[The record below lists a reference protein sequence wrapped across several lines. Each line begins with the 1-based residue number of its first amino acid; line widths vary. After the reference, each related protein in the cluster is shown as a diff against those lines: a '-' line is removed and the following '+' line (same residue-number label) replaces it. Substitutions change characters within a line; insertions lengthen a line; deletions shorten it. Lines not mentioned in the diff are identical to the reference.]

1 MIKIYEEKS
10 ERKMKTNTLRPIIL
24 FLVAIFLITS
34 SACGAKNPT
43 PEATVVVPVEPVPS
57 FDCSKVTDV
66 PQIECEALSMLFTT
80 TNGGD
85 WLNKTGWMEKTTVG
99 DWYGVKINEGHVQSI
114 NLSQNQLAGFIPSEI
129 ANLSYL
135 SSLDLSNNALAGYI
149 PSELGSLSNL
159 RSLILSFNQLTNEIP
174 PSLGNLTKLNILFL
188 SKNQLSGNVPVELG
202 NLTQLQKLLLYENQ
216 LTGGLPVTLKNLTAL
231 NEFGFFGTS
240 LCEPPTSDYQTWKT
254 AIEKYYG
261 TGSVCK

>member
-1 MIKIYEEKS
+1 
-10 ERKMKTNTLRPIIL
+10 MKTNTLRPVVL
-24 FLVAIFLITS
+24 FLVTLLLLTS
-34 SACGAKNPT
+34 SACGSKNPT
-43 PEATVVVPVEPVPS
+43 PEATIVVPVEPVPS
-57 FDCSKVTDV
+57 FDCSKVTDI
-66 PQIECEALSMLFTT
+66 PQTECEALLMLYTT
-80 TNGGD
+80 TNGSG
-85 WLNKTGWMEKTTVG
+85 WLNKTGWMEKTIVG
-99 DWYGVKINEGHVQSI
+99 DWYGVKLTEGHVSSI
-114 NLSQNQLAGFIPSEI
+114 NLSKNQLAGFIPSEI

-135 SSLDLSNNALAGYI
+135 GSLDLSNNALAGYI

-174 PSLGNLTKLNILFL
+174 ASLGNLTKLNILFL
-188 SKNQLSGNVPVELG
+188 SKNQLSGSVPVELG

-254 AIEKYYG
+254 AVEKYYG
-261 TGSVCK
+261 TGAVCK